1 MVAASGKFHWLLPA
15 AGFGAAL
22 ALGLAAAL
30 ATLGDEEQP
39 DLPALTA
46 GNVWSGEWAEAVSRR
61 VNDAFVARKAF
72 HRIERGAQWLV
83 LRDWGARVREG
94 CRGWLFL
101 ADELERHAGRHESAA
116 TRAALVARMRD
127 ALQGQGVRLLV
138 AVVPDKSRIE
148 SAHLCELQRAPGSES
163 RAERW
168 VGQLR
173 ARGVDVIDLAEAL
186 GQLPGERYYRTDT
199 HWNEQGAEAAARA
212 IAAGLRARGLV
223 ADKPPPAPLSPRR
236 IERHGDLVR
245 VAGLD
250 GLPRGWG
257 PGPEVAEVR
266 HVPAVAAA
274 SDDLFGDAALPKI
287 ALVGTSFSRTSNLVP
302 FLARHAGEQVANAA
316 KDGADFDGSAAAYV
330 ASPAFRDSRPRV
342 VVWEIPERAIEP
354 PIKASERDWIKA
366 LGR

>member
-1 MVAASGKFHWLLPA
+1 MDAASRKLHALLPA
-15 AGFGAAL
+15 AGFAAAL

-30 ATLGDEEQP
+30 VTLGDEERP
-39 DLPALTA
+39 ELPAPTA
-46 GNVWSGEWAEAVSRR
+46 ANVWSGEWARAISSR
-61 VNDAFVARKAF
+61 VNDAFIARKAF
-72 HRIERGAQWLV
+72 HGIERGAQWLV

-101 ADELERHAGRHESAA
+101 ADELELHAGRHESAA
-116 TRAALVARMRD
+116 TRAALVARLRD
-127 ALQGQGVRLLV
+127 ALQAQGVRLLV

-148 SAHLCELQRAPGSES
+148 SAHLCELPRAPGSES
-163 RAERW
+163 RVARW

-173 ARGVDVIDLAEAL
+173 ARGVDVVDLAEPL

-212 IAAGLRARGLV
+212 IAAALRARGLV

-236 IERHGDLVR
+236 VERPGDLVR

-257 PGPEVAEVR
+257 PGPEMADVR
-266 HVPAVAAA
+266 HVPPVAAA
-274 SDDLFGDAALPKI
+274 SDDLFGDAALPRVV
-287 ALVGTSFSRTSNLVP
+287 LVGTSFSRTSNLVP
-302 FLARHAGEQVANAA
+302 FLARHAGEQVASAA
-316 KDGADFDGSAAAYV
+316 KDGADFDGAAAAYV

-354 PIKASERDWIKA
+354 PLKPSERDWMKT